1 MNNISQR
8 HAYNIILKGFEG
20 IDRLDKSGAQEYK
33 KKTRRLA
40 LLVLFGDFSKFL
52 VSIILK
58 KWSVKLHLH

>member
-33 KKTRRLA
+33 KKTIRLA
-40 LLVLFGDFSKFL
+40 LLVLFGISLNL
-52 VSIILK
+52 VTISSR